1 MLRYTTNMYAVLAIV
16 GSLVAAAGTVPY
28 IIETIQKKAK
38 PRVVSWLTWALL
50 TGLAGAAALA
60 DGQIAAALFAFA
72 GTLAT
77 TAVFITG
84 WRYGDRSFTKL
95 DITCMSGV
103 IVGLTLWLS
112 FDSPALAIWGSIVID
127 FIGFVP
133 TYVHAWKKPKEETP
147 LFFALAAT
155 GGLVST
161 IAAVPVGGWTVTSVA
176 YPLYV
181 AISMIIC
188 LAILIVRTPSFK
200 DEPAPRTAD

>member
-1 MLRYTTNMYAVLAIV
+1 MYNVLAIL

-28 IIETIQKKAK
+28 IIETVQKKAK
-38 PRVVSWLTWALL
+38 PRVVSWFTWALL

-77 TAVFITG
+77 SAVVIAG

-95 DITCMSGV
+95 DIACMVGV
-103 IVGLTLWLS
+103 AAGLALWLS
-112 FDSPALAIWGSIVID
+112 FDSPALAIWGAIVID
-127 FIGFVP
+127 LVGFVP
-133 TYVHAWKKPKEETP
+133 TYVHAWKKPNEETP
-147 LFFALAAT
+147 LFFAMAGA
-155 GGLVST
+155 GGLLST

-181 AISMIIC
+181 ALSMAAC
-188 LAILIVRTPSFK
+188 LAILLIRTPRLEQS
-200 DEPAPRTAD
+200 ADKVQAAD